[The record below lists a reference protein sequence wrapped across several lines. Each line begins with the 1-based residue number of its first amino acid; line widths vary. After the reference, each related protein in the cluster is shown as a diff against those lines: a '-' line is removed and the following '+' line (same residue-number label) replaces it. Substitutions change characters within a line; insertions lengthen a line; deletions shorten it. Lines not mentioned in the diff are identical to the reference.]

1 MTRLPHE
8 VMCDICGGTITPQ
21 QRYIVF
27 NTHLGLVFGE
37 PCHSHTGKCED
48 AFRAAQKSGDW
59 KELLPGPLRTLYE
72 QANTSYGTSSGL

>member
-1 MTRLPHE
+1 MTRLLHE

-27 NTHLGLVFGE
+27 NMHLGLMFGE
-37 PCHSHTGKCED
+37 PCHAHAGKCEE

-59 KELLPGPLRTLYE
+59 QALLPGPLRTFFE
-72 QANTSYGTSSGL
+72 QANASYGTGAGR